1 MMPRMYHA
9 QRPGQSQFIDIRQHR
24 YHLLTW
30 GSVDSPLP
38 LLLLLHGWMDVAAS
52 YQFMVD
58 ALTPEFLAQRLLV
71 APDWRGFGHTTGPA
85 AVDHYPF
92 VDYLG
97 DLDALL
103 DAFAPHRPVD
113 LVGHSMGGN
122 VAMMYAGV
130 RPARVRRLVNLEGLG
145 VPDPG
150 PDGAPLRYRRWLDD
164 IRALRQGR
172 RALREYDGVDGV
184 AARLRKTNP
193 RLPADKAAWL
203 ARQWA
208 APRTSDDGATRWHIL
223 GDAAHRVIS
232 ARLSPAAEMKALYA
246 AITAPVLMVEAAD
259 SELPEGWRGRYSLDE
274 FHQRL
279 RAAPRVQRQVLP
291 DCGHML
297 HHDQPQALARLVER
311 FIGGAA
317 EPDRVL
323 RP

>member
-1 MMPRMYHA
+1 MMPRMYQP
-9 QRPGQSQFIDIRQHR
+9 QRPSQSQFVTLRQHR
-24 YHLLTW
+24 YHLRVW
-30 GSVDSPLP
+30 GNAEGPLP
-38 LLLLLHGWMDVAAS
+38 PLLLLHGWMDVAAS

-58 ALTPEFLAQRLLV
+58 ALTPAFLAQRLV
-71 APDWRGFGHTTGPA
+71 IAPDWRGFGLSTGP

-103 DAFAPHRPVD
+103 DDRAGDRPVD

-130 RPARVRRLVNLEGLG
+130 RPKRIRSVVNLEGLG

-150 PDGAPLRYRRWLDD
+150 PAGAPQRYRRWLDD

-172 RALREYDGVDGV
+172 RALREYDGAAQV

-203 ARQWA
+203 AQQWA
-208 APRTSDDGATRWHIL
+208 APRVDDNGATRWHIL
-223 GDAAHRVIS
+223 GEAAHRVIS

-246 AITAPVLMVEAAD
+246 SITAPVLMVEAAD
-259 SELPEGWRGRYSLDE
+259 SELPEGWRGRYSLAE
-274 FHQRL
+274 FHERLQSVPRLQQR
-279 RAAPRVQRQVLP
+279 VLP

-297 HHDQPQALARLVER
+297 HHDQPQALARLVEE
-311 FIGGAA
+311 FVGGAPTNA
-317 EPDRVL
+317 R
-323 RP
+323 